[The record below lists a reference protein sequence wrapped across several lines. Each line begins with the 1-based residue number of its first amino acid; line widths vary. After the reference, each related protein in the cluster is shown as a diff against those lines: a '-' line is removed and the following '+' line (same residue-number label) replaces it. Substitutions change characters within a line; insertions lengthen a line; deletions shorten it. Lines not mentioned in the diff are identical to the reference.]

1 MTPLE
6 LRFVV
11 DCTPAH
17 AFHVWARQTSLWWP
31 ADHSVSGDRDL
42 TVTIEPHVDGRIYER
57 TSDGI
62 EHDWGRVVTWDPP
75 RRFGYRWHIVGDRD
89 DATDV
94 EITFDPRADATLV
107 TIVHSGW
114 ERLGA
119 AGAQMRERNHRGWG
133 GLLPRYRAAAAS
145 PR

>member
-1 MTPLE
+1 M
-6 LRFVV
+6 
-11 DCTPAH
+11 
-17 AFHVWARQTSLWWP
+17 
-31 ADHSVSGDRDL
+31 
-42 TVTIEPHVDGRIYER
+42 TIEPHVDGRIYER